1 MTPEQKLTKAKSLL
15 IMSEPFFGSLV
26 LRLPLEEDTKTKTM
40 VTNGKSIRYN
50 PKVINDAS
58 VQEVQGMLAH
68 TVMHPALLHHTRRNG
83 RDADKWN
90 KACDY
95 VVDSILNKS
104 GFYLPNTQYIN
115 HNYADMSAEGI
126 YEILPDEPK
135 GDNSGNSNSD
145 GNGSGN
151 NDGNGDVE
159 DSPESQDSGGSTS
172 QAAAEESEWKQNM
185 AQAVHA
191 AKQAGKLPAHLQ
203 RMFEELIESKIPW
216 RETLKRFMT
225 EKSPDDFS
233 WRRGNRRFLANG
245 LYLPSRISDDALGE
259 MVVVI
264 DTSGSIGQKEL
275 DLFGGEITAIHSEV
289 KPSKLHVI
297 YCDSNINNIDTFGPE
312 DELTFTLYGGGGTDF
327 RPPFD
332 WVRENS
338 IAPKAMAYLTD
349 GYGPFP
355 EEQDFPV
362 MWCINNEDVVPPFGE
377 HLLILD

>member
-104 GFYLPNTQYIN
+104 GFSLPNTQYIN
-115 HNYADMSAEGI
+115 YNYADMSAEGI

-135 GDNSGNSNSD
+135 GDNSGNSN
-145 GNGSGN
+145 G
-151 NDGNGDVE
+151 DGNGDVE

-185 AQAVHA
+185 WSSSCCYP
-191 AKQAGKLPAHLQ
+191 GK
-203 RMFEELIESKIPW
+203 
-216 RETLKRFMT
+216 
-225 EKSPDDFS
+225 
-233 WRRGNRRFLANG
+233 
-245 LYLPSRISDDALGE
+245 
-259 MVVVI
+259 
-264 DTSGSIGQKEL
+264 
-275 DLFGGEITAIHSEV
+275 
-289 KPSKLHVI
+289 
-297 YCDSNINNIDTFGPE
+297 
-312 DELTFTLYGGGGTDF
+312 
-327 RPPFD
+327 
-332 WVRENS
+332 
-338 IAPKAMAYLTD
+338 
-349 GYGPFP
+349 
-355 EEQDFPV
+355 
-362 MWCINNEDVVPPFGE
+362 
-377 HLLILD
+377 